1 MTPAFRIL
9 LILAAILSFRFM
21 ISNIRR
27 SKLRISDSIFW
38 FLFAALL
45 ILLAVFPQIA
55 FFFGSLLGI
64 ISTVNLVFLVIIALL
79 LFRVFTLTLR
89 VSELDGK
96 IEELAQTIALQNMKD
111 KNKEE

>member
-9 LILAAILSFRFM
+9 LILAAVLSFMFM

-27 SKLRISDSIFW
+27 SRLRISDSIFW

-55 FFFGSLLGI
+55 YFFGGLLGI

-96 IEELAQTIALQNMKD
+96 IEELAQTIALKNMKD
-111 KNKEE
+111 NEKE

>member
-1 MTPAFRIL
+1 M
-9 LILAAILSFRFM
+9 FM

-27 SKLRISDSIFW
+27 SRLRISDSIFW

-55 FFFGSLLGI
+55 YFFGGLLGI

-96 IEELAQTIALQNMKD
+96 IEELAQTIALKNMKD
-111 KNKEE
+111 NEKE

>member
-1 MTPAFRIL
+1 MTPAFLIL
-9 LILAAILSFRFM
+9 LILAAVLSFMFM

-27 SKLRISDSIFW
+27 SRLRISDSIFW

-55 FFFGSLLGI
+55 YFFGGLLGI

-96 IEELAQTIALQNMKD
+96 IEELAQTIALKNMKD
-111 KNKEE
+111 NEKE

>member
-9 LILAAILSFRFM
+9 LILAAVLSFMFM

-27 SKLRISDSIFW
+27 SRLRISDSIFW

-55 FFFGSLLGI
+55 YFFGGLLGI

-96 IEELAQTIALQNMKD
+96 IEELARTIALKNMKD
-111 KNKEE
+111 NEKE

>member
-9 LILAAILSFRFM
+9 LILAAVLSFMFM

-27 SKLRISDSIFW
+27 SRLRISDSIFW

-55 FFFGSLLGI
+55 YFFGGLLGI

-96 IEELAQTIALQNMKD
+96 IEELAQTIALNNMKD
-111 KNKEE
+111 NEKE